1 MQKPTIVTKRKRKS
15 RVGKRLLVWSYDDA
29 TDSYSGIAD
38 SSYANLK
45 LGPKMKHDLA
55 LKRYQ
60 DIGSAA
66 MVMFESHCSKA
77 EVTRRLGISKATLY
91 RALSLYRV
99 PNRTDPAID
108 PLLE

>member
-1 MQKPTIVTKRKRKS
+1 MQKPTLVIKRKRKS

-45 LGPKMKHDLA
+45 LGAKTKHERA
-55 LKRYQ
+55 LNRYQ
-60 DIGSAA
+60 DIGAAA

-77 EVTRRLGISKATLY
+77 EVMRRLGISRATLY
-91 RALSLYRV
+91 RALSVYRV
-99 PNRTDPAID
+99 PNRTDPTTD